1 VISSRRFPPPWTLEE
16 TDACFIVQR
25 AGARLSITFAVALQQ
40 KLLKQTLSLFEI
52 ARVERGDVFPKNEPR
67 PGIRAV
73 EAKDQIPG
81 VRAGR
86 HENPRRCHPMLDSA
100 WRVHRREFR
109 STGYHPP

>member
-1 VISSRRFPPPWTLEE
+1 MLDEKI
-16 TDACFIVQR
+16 CR
-25 AGARLSITFAVALQQ
+25 AVVVTFAVALQQ
-40 KLLKQTLSLFEI
+40 KLLKQALSLFEI

-86 HENPRRCHPMLDSA
+86 HENPRSIPRNA
-100 WRVHRREFR
+100 
-109 STGYHPP
+109 